1 VENSRTIRKCVNKSN
16 GDEKYAV
23 ATPASVNQE
32 PVLANSST
40 TKTVL
45 TAAHWGPM
53 LVETDGDTV
62 LASRGALSGTFE
74 NSLQSVVRDQVHSKT
89 RVRFPM
95 VRKGFLASPDSPQ
108 GVRGQDEFVRVSWDR
123 ALDLIHQQHQRIRT
137 AHGPASIFAGSY
149 GWRSNGVLHKAA
161 TLLQRYMSLAGGYT
175 GHLGDYSTGA
185 AQAIM
190 PYVVGGN
197 EVYQQQTSWPLIL
210 EHTDVVVLW
219 SANPLNTL
227 KIAWNASDEQGI
239 TFFNK
244 LRNSG
249 KRLICIDPMRS
260 ETVDFFGDKMEWIA
274 PHMGTDVA
282 LMLGIAHTLV
292 ENNWHDAT
300 FLERCTTG
308 YDHFEEYLTGERDG
322 VAKNA
327 EWAAEICGI
336 DATKIRELAQL
347 FHENTTMLMSGWGM
361 QRQQFGE
368 QKHWMLITLAAMLG
382 QIGTPGGGF
391 GLSYHF
397 ANGGNPTRRAAVL
410 ASMQGSVANGTDAVD
425 KIPVARIVEALENP
439 GAPYQHNGMDRHFPD
454 IRFVWW
460 AGGANFTH
468 HQDTNRLIRAWQ
480 KPELI
485 VISECFWTAAA
496 RHADIVLPATTSF
509 ERNDLTM
516 TGDYSNQHLVPMKR
530 VVSPRDEARDD
541 FEVFAELS
549 ERWEAG
555 GRERFTEGKTDLQ
568 WLETFYQIAAQRGTS
583 QQVTLPPFPSF
594 WEANQLIEMP
604 QSEQNA
610 QFVRFAAFRDNPQ
623 AHPLKTDSGKIEIYS
638 QRIAGFGYAD
648 CPGHPTWLEP
658 DEWHGNA
665 QPEQLQL
672 LSAHP
677 AHRLH
682 SQLNYTSLRER
693 YAVAGRE
700 PLTLHPEDANARG
713 IADGDLVRV
722 WNGRGQ
728 VLAGAVVTD
737 GIRPGVICLHEGAW
751 PDLDPE
757 AGGICKNGAVNVL
770 TKDIPS
776 SKLGNGCAGNT
787 ALVWLEK
794 YRGPALPLTAFD
806 PPASA

>member
-1 VENSRTIRKCVNKSN
+1 M
-16 GDEKYAV
+16 
-23 ATPASVNQE
+23 
-32 PVLANSST
+32 ANSAI
-40 TKTVL
+40 KTVL

-53 LVETDGDTV
+53 LVDTDGENV
-62 LASRGALSGTFE
+62 LASRGALPTRHP
-74 NSLQSVVRDQVHSKT
+74 NSLQTVVQDQVHSPT
-89 RVRFPM
+89 RVRYPM
-95 VRKGFLASPDSPQ
+95 VRKGFLASPSSPQ
-108 GVRGQDEFVRVSWDR
+108 GVRGQDEFVRVSWDD
-123 ALDLIHQQHQRIRT
+123 ALTLIHQQHQRIRET
-137 AHGPASIFAGSY
+137 YGPSSIFAGSY

-190 PYVVGGN
+190 PHVVGGN

-210 EHTDVVVLW
+210 EHSEVVVLW

-227 KIAWNASDEQGI
+227 KIAWNATDEQGI
-239 TFFNK
+239 PYFDA
-244 LRNSG
+244 LRKSG
-249 KRLICIDPMRS
+249 KRVICIDPMRS
-260 ETVDFFGDKMEWIA
+260 ETVDFFGDSMEWIA

-292 ENNWHDAT
+292 ENGWQDAD
-300 FLERCTTG
+300 FLSRCTVG
-308 YDHFEEYLTGERDG
+308 YDTFAAYLTGERDG
-322 VAKNA
+322 VAKTA
-327 EWAAEICGI
+327 EWAAEICGVNA
-336 DATKIRELAQL
+336 DKIRELAAL

-368 QKHWMLITLAAMLG
+368 QKHWMLVTLAAMLG

-410 ASMQGSVANGTDAVD
+410 ASMQGTVKDGIDAVD

-439 GAPYQHNGMDRHFPD
+439 GAPYQHNGLDRHFPD

-480 KPELI
+480 KPELV

-496 RHADIVLPATTSF
+496 KHADIVLPATTSF

-530 VVSPRDEARDD
+530 VVAPQYEARDD
-541 FEVFAELS
+541 WEVFAELS

-555 GRERFTEGKTDLQ
+555 GRERFTEGKNDLQ
-568 WLETFYQIAAQRGTS
+568 WLETFYNIAAERGAS
-583 QQVTLPPFPSF
+583 QQVTLPPFAEF
-594 WEANQLIEMP
+594 WQANQLIEMP
-604 QSEQNA
+604 ESEQNA
-610 QFVRFAAFRDNPQ
+610 RFVRFADFRRDPQ
-623 AHPLKTDSGKIEIYS
+623 ANPLKTPSGKIEIFS
-638 QRIAGFGYAD
+638 ERINSFGYAD
-648 CPGHPTWLEP
+648 CPPHPMWLEP

-665 QPEQLQL
+665 QPQQLQV

-682 SQLNYTSLRER
+682 SQLNYSRLRET
-693 YAVAGRE
+693 YAVSGRE
-700 PLTLHPEDANARG
+700 PVTLHPVDAQARG
-713 IADGDLVRV
+713 IVAGDVVRV
-722 WNGRGQ
+722 WNSRGQ
-728 VLAGAVVTD
+728 VLAGAVVTE
-737 GIRPGVICLHEGAW
+737 GIKPGVICIHEGAW
-751 PDLDPE
+751 PDLDHA

-770 TKDIPS
+770 TKDLPS
-776 SKLGNGCAGNT
+776 SRLGNGCAGNT
-787 ALVWLEK
+787 ALAWVEK
-794 YRGPALPLTAFD
+794 YQGPALTLTAFD
-806 PPASA
+806 PPASS

>member
-1 VENSRTIRKCVNKSN
+1 M
-16 GDEKYAV
+16 
-23 ATPASVNQE
+23 
-32 PVLANSST
+32 ANSAV
-40 TKTVL
+40 KTVL

-53 LVETDGDTV
+53 LVETDGETV
-62 LASRGALSGTFE
+62 LSSRGALPTNHP
-74 NSLQSVVRDQVHSKT
+74 NSLQTVVRDQVHSKT

-108 GVRGQDEFVRVSWDR
+108 GVRGEDEFVRVSWDD
-123 ALDLIHQQHQRIRT
+123 ALALIHQQHKRIRE

-197 EVYQQQTSWPLIL
+197 EVYQQQTSWPLVL

-239 TFFNK
+239 GYFDA
-244 LRNSG
+244 LRKSG

-260 ETVDFFGDKMEWIA
+260 ETVDFFGESVEWLA

-282 LMLGIAHTLV
+282 MMLGIAHTLV
-292 ENNWHDAT
+292 ENGWQDEA
-300 FLERCTTG
+300 FLARCTEG
-308 YDHFEEYLTGERDG
+308 YSVFADYLTGKSDG
-322 VAKNA
+322 VAKTA
-327 EWAAEICGI
+327 EWAADICGI
-336 DATKIRELAQL
+336 PAAKIRELAKL

-368 QKHWMLITLAAMLG
+368 QKHWMLVTLAAMLG
-382 QIGTPGGGF
+382 QIGIPGGGF

-410 ASMQGSVANGTDAVD
+410 ASMQGCVKDGIEAVE
-425 KIPVARIVEALENP
+425 KIPVARIIEALEKP
-439 GAPYQHNGMDRHFPD
+439 EAFYQHNGMDRHFPE
-454 IRFVWW
+454 IKFIWW

-480 KPELI
+480 KPELV

-496 RHADIVLPATTSF
+496 KHADIVLPATTSF
-509 ERNDLTM
+509 ERNDMTM

-530 VVSPRDEARDD
+530 VVPPRDEARDD
-541 FEVFAELS
+541 FEVFADLS
-549 ERWEAG
+549 ELWEPG
-555 GRERFTEGKTDLQ
+555 GRERFTEGKSDLA
-568 WLETFYQIAAQRGTS
+568 WLETFYDIARQRGAS
-583 QQVTLPPFPSF
+583 QQVTLPPFAEF
-594 WEANQLIEMP
+594 WEANALIEMP
-604 QSEQNA
+604 ESEENA
-610 QFVRFAAFRDNPQ
+610 RFVRFADFRRDPQ

-638 QRIAGFGYAD
+638 ARIAGFGYAD
-648 CPGHPTWLEP
+648 CPPHPMWLEP

-665 QPEQLQL
+665 RPEQLQL

-682 SQLNYTSLRER
+682 SQLNYSSLREQ

-700 PLTLHPEDANARG
+700 PVTLHPRDAKARG

-722 WNGRGQ
+722 WNQRGQ
-728 VLAGAVVTD
+728 VLAGAVVSE
-737 GIRPGVICLHEGAW
+737 GIKPGVICIHQGAW
-751 PDLDPE
+751 PDLE
-757 AGGICKNGAVNVL
+757 RTEGGICKNGAVNVL
-770 TKDIPS
+770 TKDLPS

-787 ALVWLEK
+787 ALVWMEK
-794 YRGPALPLTAFD
+794 YSGPALTLTAFD
-806 PPASA
+806 PPASS